1 MIQIVL
7 IKGVIT
13 THTLGFGS
21 FKTCVLISCDSIVD
35 KRECVRYVT
44 MFMFLVLIFYF
55 HFIGVTEN

>member
-21 FKTCVLISCDSIVD
+21 FKASIMD

-44 MFMFLVLIFYF
+44 MSIFLVLIFYF